1 MPWFELRNAD
11 GSVRDKRE
19 LPSQPPPVS
28 GKGWT
33 WHAVAAPVPV
43 VLTPQQLADNL
54 DSIQNSRTK
63 EHLAIRAIINLM
75 AAQLGVTKP
84 QAYNAVKNEMAAIAA
99 TLPPV
104 NGS

>member
-11 GSVRDKRE
+11 GTVREKRE
-19 LPSQPPPVS
+19 LASQPPPVL

-43 VLTPQQLADNL
+43 VLTPTQLADQL
-54 DSIQNSRTK
+54 DAILSSRNNI
-63 EHLAIRAIINLM
+63 HLAIRAIINLM

-84 QAYNAVKNEMAAIAA
+84 QAYTAIKNEMIAIAA
-99 TLPPV
+99 TLPPQT
-104 NGS
+104 